1 MGLASIPA
9 VVGSLGSV
17 GFRGLVVSLSESS
30 SDRTNSSEPAAF
42 ALSFFFVDPLLR
54 GGSSLTFGG
63 GDGGGEGEDE
73 DNSSG
78 GAFQSATGLPS
89 QKLATAFLRG
99 K

>member
-1 MGLASIPA
+1 M
-9 VVGSLGSV
+9 

-42 ALSFFFVDPLLR
+42 AFSFFFVDPLLR

-73 DNSSG
+73 DNSSVNQRQACPRKRLFEG
-78 GAFQSATGLPS
+78 QVVDMGLVA
-89 QKLATAFLRG
+89 L
-99 K
+99 